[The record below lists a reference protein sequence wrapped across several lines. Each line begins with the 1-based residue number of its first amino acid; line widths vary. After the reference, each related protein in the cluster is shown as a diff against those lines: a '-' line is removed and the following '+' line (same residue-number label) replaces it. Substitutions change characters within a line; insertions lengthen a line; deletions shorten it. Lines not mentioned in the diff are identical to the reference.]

1 MPARI
6 ALIHALS
13 VSMAPIEAA
22 FARGWP
28 EARLAQLLDDAL
40 PADLERA
47 GGVDAAMERRFVA
60 LTRIAVDAGADAVLF
75 TCSAFGRAVEAA
87 RDAVPVPVMKPNE
100 AMVAQAVGHGGPI
113 GLLATYAPTLASM
126 LPEFE
131 AEAARQGAALD
142 LRALNVPGALEALLA
157 GDGERHD
164 ELVLDAA
171 LAAAGGP
178 ADALRDGVW
187 ALAQVS
193 LARVAPR
200 LRTFAGGTVL
210 TTPDTA
216 VAELRRRWVARVS
229 PANEPFRRR

>member
-1 MPARI
+1 MSARI
-6 ALIHALS
+6 ALIHALRA
-13 VSMAPIEAA
+13 SMAPIEAA

-28 EARLAQLLDDAL
+28 EARLAHLLDDAL

-75 TCSAFGRAVEAA
+75 TCSAFGRAIEAA
-87 RDAVPVPVMKPNE
+87 RDAVDVPVMKPNE
-100 AMVAQAVGHGGPI
+100 AMVAQAVGHGGPVR
-113 GLLATYAPTLASM
+113 LLATYAPTLASM
-126 LPEFE
+126 RPEFE
-131 AEAARQGAALD
+131 AEAARQGVALD
-142 LRALNVPGALEALLA
+142 LRAVHVPGALEALLA

-171 LAAAGGP
+171 LAVGGGG

-187 ALAQVS
+187 ALAQFS

-200 LRTFAGGTVL
+200 LRAFAGGAVL

-216 VAELRRRWVARVS
+216 VSELRQRWAARASSRKESGRRC
-229 PANEPFRRR
+229 